1 MPIKVNHRWSSG
13 EYFATQVNGSN
24 RILISHNSYGYQW
37 DDVRIG
43 STLPGYRYLIRTG
56 QDATTGLVANRQTN
70 AGVNGD
76 ASLYYDT
83 VISPTVTRRD
93 GSEVTGQ
100 LYGGLLPWVGT
111 ANYSSSSV
119 DTDARMKF
127 LKKYREKRT
136 AFQSGTFFGELAE
149 AVHMIRSPAKALR
162 SSLNSYHS
170 VVSKRLKGLG
180 WGGSKRVRQDI
191 ADRAV
196 AETWLEYSYGV
207 RPFISDI
214 ADAVKVLDASP
225 TSYSEVISAQAESDS
240 DYGVLRVFGSFGPM
254 SYWSDLVYKGKVS
267 VRYKGAVSGT
277 ISPPG
282 FAEQIGI
289 SWSNVLPTV
298 WELIP
303 YSFLVDYF
311 TNVGDIISGVSEGIV
326 RLNWGNKTLRTT
338 VTREVSRSAV
348 THSLD
353 PSQNPT
359 SYISVPPQKSELVSI
374 DRARVTHISVGL
386 SDFHFRAP
394 GVGSTKWLNIAAL
407 ARLRAL

>member
-13 EYFATQVNGSN
+13 EYFATQVNGSD

-37 DDVRIG
+37 DDIRIG
-43 STLPGYRYLIRTG
+43 STLPGYRYLIHTG
-56 QDATTGLVANRQTN
+56 QDATTGLVAHRETN
-70 AGVNGD
+70 SGVNGD

-83 VISPTVTRRD
+83 LISPTVTRRD
-93 GSEVTGQ
+93 GSEATGQ
-100 LYGGLLPWVGT
+100 LYGGLLPWIGT
-111 ANYSSSSV
+111 ASYSSSSV

-282 FAEQIGI
+282 FAEQIGV

-311 TNVGDIISGVSEGIV
+311 TNVGDIISGVSEGII

-348 THSLD
+348 THSLNA
-353 PSQNPT
+353 SQNPT
-359 SYISVPPQKSELVSI
+359 SYISVPPNKSEFVNI
-374 DRARVTHISVGL
+374 ERARVTHIGVGL

-407 ARLRAL
+407 ARLKTL